1 MALGDPFGAMELAR
15 ELLFRR
21 TIRNLFFPNVALD
34 VQELKSLL
42 KATASGMDELKD
54 SDLEKLATEN
64 AEEYLDRLRER
75 DPRFTYEVTFGGN
88 RGPTVFPPAH
98 EPYLVSSMTDGS
110 KIIKAYARDHEA
122 LQQDPVGF
130 NLQLTDSGSQ
140 KYLDFIRTGK
150 EQTWEPQEVSAFN
163 STFPLLSD
171 IKFTPGSLAVS
182 VRSMPDDRV
191 IPLKLLFSREGTL
204 VVLDYVEFRK
214 VRSGAE
220 EVEIATVGT
229 QPLGITLVLPF
240 NPASEVTATFSTNLP
255 GQAIQQVAKACDAF
269 ELLQSGC
276 TLELVSLKLNG
287 RLCTLACDPL
297 PLRFKPRFLR
307 FVKDLSAIAARF
319 HANFAMPFTLT
330 LPHDEEE
337 DFMLLKAFALGNLC
351 TGG

>member
-1 MALGDPFGAMELAR
+1 MTSLVRRIKDLDPNTFQQLCFNVMSERFPNAKVRYPEGAAGDEGIDLFEGDLIQGPTVWQCKAFAVTVLGDSQKRQIKESLRHAVRSVQPKLWILCLNLDLDTKAARWFQRLQQSYAGQGVALGDPFGAMELAR

-75 DPRFTYEVTFGGN
+75 DPRFTYEVTFGGD

-182 VRSMPDDRV
+182 VRS
-191 IPLKLLFSREGTL
+191 IF
-204 VVLDYVEFRK
+204 
-214 VRSGAE
+214 
-220 EVEIATVGT
+220 
-229 QPLGITLVLPF
+229 QLPT
-240 NPASEVTATFSTNLP
+240 S
-255 GQAIQQVAKACDAF
+255 
-269 ELLQSGC
+269 
-276 TLELVSLKLNG
+276 
-287 RLCTLACDPL
+287 
-297 PLRFKPRFLR
+297 
-307 FVKDLSAIAARF
+307 
-319 HANFAMPFTLT
+319 
-330 LPHDEEE
+330 
-337 DFMLLKAFALGNLC
+337 
-351 TGG
+351 